1 MKKYLFA
8 LIISFTLFITGCGV
22 NKTKE
27 IEGIKLDK
35 KYTTYGFIINPTS
48 TDKEGSR
55 VILRYDKSGNLK
67 YLEYNYVYDIDL
79 EEDYSQY
86 DLKNKSDEELKKI
99 LETEG
104 KCSRI
109 KKLSF
114 KDYNIVC
121 DVNKRKAYIGIS
133 ITDKTISDGLFDT
146 RDGSIFESSITR
158 NLYENSTTEEK
169 VKELLNGSEIRE
181 TLKRKNAT
189 LIMADKK
196 VNLN

>member
-55 VILRYDKSGNLK
+55 VILRYDKAGNLK

-79 EEDYSQY
+79 EEEHSQY
-86 DLKNKSDEELKKI
+86 DLKNKSDKELKK
-99 LETEG
+99 L
-104 KCSRI
+104 KFVKNL
-109 KKLSF
+109 KKN
-114 KDYNIVC
+114 Y
-121 DVNKRKAYIGIS
+121 
-133 ITDKTISDGLFDT
+133 
-146 RDGSIFESSITR
+146 
-158 NLYENSTTEEK
+158 
-169 VKELLNGSEIRE
+169 
-181 TLKRKNAT
+181 KN
-189 LIMADKK
+189 
-196 VNLN
+196 N